1 MKDNKKGLGFNTSVP
16 MWELREGG
24 QFSEAMSTV
33 WTKAEAEAEARRILA
48 DRFGSETIFDKH
60 QPADDTDQPTVEFA
74 AECALGDYDVPS
86 GIICTIQT
94 EIEIGS
100 SHGQIFVF
108 TDGTISRFG
117 REGWGRDLPILSG
130 AEAEFGSAG
139 IAISKFDLS
148 TEALEDGFAD
158 ILNVGYWHANGYEA
172 ALTAEEREN

>member
-1 MKDNKKGLGFNTSVP
+1 MKDNEKGLGFNTEAP

-48 DRFGSETIFDKH
+48 DRFGSETILDKH
-60 QPADDTDQPTVEFA
+60 DPADDTDQPMVEFA
-74 AECALGDYDVPS
+74 AQTLFKSDEDLTEMALV
-86 GIICTIQT
+86 CTIQT
-94 EIEIGS
+94 EIEILS

-108 TDGTISRFG
+108 TDGTISRF
-117 REGWGRDLPILSG
+117 EGD

-139 IAISKFDLS
+139 IGISKFDLS
-148 TEALEDGFAD
+148 VEALESGFAD

-172 ALTAEEREN
+172 ALTAEEWEN

>member
-1 MKDNKKGLGFNTSVP
+1 MKDNEKGFGFNTSTP
-16 MWELREGG
+16 KWELREGG
-24 QFSEAMSTV
+24 QFSEAFKVCDSKMG
-33 WTKAEAEAEARRILA
+33 AELLAQKILRERFPGEA
-48 DRFGSETIFDKH
+48 IFDKH
-60 QPADDTDQPTVEFA
+60 DPADDTDQPMVEFA
-74 AECALGDYDVPS
+74 VESAFGDYDVPD

-108 TDGTISRFG
+108 TDGTISRFETA
-117 REGWGRDLPILSG
+117 EG
-130 AEAEFGSAG
+130 EAEFGSAG

-172 ALTAEEREN
+172 ALTAEEWEN

>member
-1 MKDNKKGLGFNTSVP
+1 MKDNEKGLGFNTEAP

-108 TDGTISRFG
+108 TDGTISRFETA
-117 REGWGRDLPILSG
+117 EG
-130 AEAEFGSAG
+130 ETEFGSAG

-148 TEALEDGFAD
+148 VEALESGFAD

-172 ALTAEEREN
+172 ALTAEEWEN

>member
-1 MKDNKKGLGFNTSVP
+1 MKDNEKGLGFYTEAP

-108 TDGTISRFG
+108 TDGTISRFETA
-117 REGWGRDLPILSG
+117 EG
-130 AEAEFGSAG
+130 ETEFGSAG

-148 TEALEDGFAD
+148 VEALESGFAD
-158 ILNVGYWHANGYEA
+158 ILSVGYWHANGYEA
-172 ALTAEEREN
+172 ALTAEEWEN